1 MEKHQNMYNMS
12 KYDKKKF
19 LDSVKTLESWR
30 INRHAR
36 TANHKALLLAL
47 QMPYD
52 LFMEQLYRSKE
63 AFFSE
68 NQSFNIPKVSY
79 IKVSK
84 IKYSTA

>member
-1 MEKHQNMYNMS
+1 MYNMS

-47 QMPYD
+47 QIPFD

-63 AFFSE
+63 AIFFE
-68 NQSFNIPKVSY
+68 KQSFFLPKASY

-84 IKYSTA
+84 